1 MNLIPPHLEKREGRL
16 KNISK
21 FFSME
26 LNSTH
31 LSKQVTSFNL
41 EIGCG
46 HGHWLTSFAQE
57 RTDLTF
63 VGIDLITK
71 RIDKANIK
79 KNKRDLT
86 NLHFVKADAIE
97 FISCI
102 PADLKILNCYVM
114 YPDPWPKARHHK
126 RRLINQ
132 SFLELLKT
140 KCSNTPSKLFFKT
153 DHIDYYKWA
162 SHEIENSSF
171 WKLTSPFWPHQA
183 DSFFQDLL
191 PQNNI
196 LCAETY

>member
-1 MNLIPPHLEKREGRL
+1 
-16 KNISK
+16 
-21 FFSME
+21 ME

-86 NLHFVKADAIE
+86 NLHFIKADAIE

-102 PADLKILNCYVM
+102 PTDLKILNCYVM

-132 SFLELLKT
+132 SFWNYLKQNVRMHLQSFSLKQT
-140 KCSNTPSKLFFKT
+140 TLIIINGHLMKSK
-153 DHIDYYKWA
+153 
-162 SHEIENSSF
+162 
-171 WKLTSPFWPHQA
+171 
-183 DSFFQDLL
+183 
-191 PQNNI
+191 I
-196 LCAETY
+196 LHFGN

>member
-1 MNLIPPHLEKREGRL
+1 MNLIPPHLEKREERL
-16 KNISK
+16 KKISK
-21 FFSME
+21 FFTME
-26 LNSTH
+26 LNSSH

-63 VGIDLITK
+63 VGIDLITR
-71 RIDKANIK
+71 RIDRANIK

-86 NLHFVKADAIE
+86 NLHFIKADAIE

-102 PADLKILNCYVM
+102 PVDLKILNCYLM

-140 KCSNTPSKLFFKT
+140 KSSNASSKLFFKT
-153 DHIDYYKWA
+153 DHIGYFKWA
-162 SHEIENSSF
+162 SHEIENSSC
-171 WKLTSPFWPHQA
+171 WKLASPFWPHQA